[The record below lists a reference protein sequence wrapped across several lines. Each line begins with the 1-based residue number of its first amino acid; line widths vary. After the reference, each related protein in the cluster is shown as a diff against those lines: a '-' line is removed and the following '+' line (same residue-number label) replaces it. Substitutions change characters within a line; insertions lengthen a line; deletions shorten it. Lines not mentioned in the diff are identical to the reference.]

1 MKYSTTITKGIVS
14 AYRTENDL
22 KLMQSD
28 AAIHG
33 GNSGGPMV
41 DRFGNVVAI
50 SVSGIT
56 DLGWKLGTSINFFI
70 PIADALK
77 FLAVELVKPDVA

>member
-1 MKYSTTITKGIVS
+1 
-14 AYRTENDL
+14 
-22 KLMQSD
+22 
-28 AAIHG
+28 
-33 GNSGGPMV
+33 MV

-56 DLGWKLGTSINFFI
+56 ASAEKLGTSLNFFI

-77 FLAVELVKPDVA
+77 FLAVEMVEQDGHSSTKQSAPEWNWNRPPR

>member
-1 MKYSTTITKGIVS
+1 M
-14 AYRTENDL
+14 
-22 KLMQSD
+22 
-28 AAIHG
+28 
-33 GNSGGPMV
+33 

-56 DLGWKLGTSINFFI
+56 VTADKTGTSINFFI

-77 FLAVELVKPDVA
+77 FLAVELVEQDVT